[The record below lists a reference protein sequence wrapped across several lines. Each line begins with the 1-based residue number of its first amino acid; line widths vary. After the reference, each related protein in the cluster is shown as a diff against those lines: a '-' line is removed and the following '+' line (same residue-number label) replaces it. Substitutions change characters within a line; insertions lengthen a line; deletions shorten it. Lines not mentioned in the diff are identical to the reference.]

1 MKKWT
6 LSLVLLLGAWLL
18 PAQNTAMLFLPVNRD
33 AATVGGAQAL
43 SSLYNPAAIPFTG
56 SDVQLSYQRWAPS
69 VASANHLN
77 LLSGIRIGKRVG
89 VGLTVGYQMG
99 EEFALTDG
107 TFFMPSDLLV
117 GLGAG
122 VAFTDYLSLGVKA
135 KYARQGLTKEVAYQ
149 AFAADAFLLFSMAGF
164 RATAGVASVGTPVQ
178 AAGGAQYAL
187 PSSAV
192 VGLGYGFAFVCRG
205 LCFCRGRAVCLEG
218 HALCP
223 CGVPLRL
230 RHGARAFVPGPGAGG
245 EVYRHSPG
253 RELLNRLQGPREQ
266 LHHRPGLCLLML
278 PGVLM
283 LPGLWVA
290 ALPGPR

>member
-6 LSLVLLLGAWLL
+6 LSWVLLLWAWLL

-33 AATVGGAQAL
+33 AATVGGTQAL

-69 VASANHLN
+69 VAPANHIN

-107 TFFMPSDLLV
+107 SFFMPSDLLV

-122 VAFTDYLSLGVKA
+122 VAFTDYLSIGVNA

-149 AFAADAFLLFSMAGF
+149 AFAADAFLLFNMAGF
-164 RATAGVASVGTPVQ
+164 RVAAGVASVGTPVK
-178 AAGGAQYAL
+178 AAGGGSYAL
-187 PSSAV
+187 PATAKIGAGYGFDFGLSLQADANVFFAGGFAV
-192 VGLGYGFAFVCRG
+192 AGGVQYAWKDMLFARAGYHYGSDAAPVPSYLALGLGVKFIGIHLDVSYLTASKALGNSFTIGLGYAF
-205 LCFCRGRAVCLEG
+205 
-218 HALCP
+218 
-223 CGVPLRL
+223 
-230 RHGARAFVPGPGAGG
+230 
-245 EVYRHSPG
+245 
-253 RELLNRLQGPREQ
+253 
-266 LHHRPGLCLLML
+266 
-278 PGVLM
+278 
-283 LPGLWVA
+283 
-290 ALPGPR
+290 

>member
-107 TFFMPSDLLV
+107 SFFMPSDLLV

-135 KYARQGLTKEVAYQ
+135 KYARQGLTKEIA
-149 AFAADAFLLFSMAGF
+149 
-164 RATAGVASVGTPVQ
+164 AGVMR
-178 AAGGAQYAL
+178 
-187 PSSAV
+187 
-192 VGLGYGFAFVCRG
+192 C
-205 LCFCRGRAVCLEG
+205 
-218 HALCP
+218 
-223 CGVPLRL
+223 RL
-230 RHGARAFVPGPGAGG
+230 RPLWGWDMGLRSGCLWWPIPISTLPGALLLPGAC
-245 EVYRHSPG
+245 SMPG
-253 RELLNRLQGPREQ
+253 RTCSLPVRGTITVPPR
-266 LHHRPGLCLLML
+266 RPCLRTW
-278 PGVLM
+278 PWGW
-283 LPGLWVA
+283 G
-290 ALPGPR
+290 

>member
-6 LSLVLLLGAWLL
+6 IGLLLLFWAWLL

-33 AATVGGAQAL
+33 AATVGGAQVL

-69 VASANHLN
+69 VAPANHIN

-107 TFFMPSDLLV
+107 SFFMPSDLLV

-122 VAFTDYLSLGVKA
+122 VAFTDYLSIGVNA

-149 AFAADAFLLFSMAGF
+149 AFAADVFLMFNMAGF
-164 RATAGVASVGTPVQ
+164 RAAAGVASVGTPVK
-178 AAGGAQYAL
+178 AAGGKSYAL
-187 PSSAV
+187 PAAAKI
-192 VGLGYGFAFVCRG
+192 GAGYGFKFG
-205 LCFCRGRAVCLEG
+205 LSLQADADINF
-218 HALCP
+218 
-223 CGVPLRL
+223 
-230 RHGARAFVPGPGAGG
+230 AGG
-245 EVYRHSPG
+245 FALAGGVQYAWKDMLFARVGYHYGSEKAPVPSY
-253 RELLNRLQGPREQ
+253 LAL
-266 LHHRPGLCLLML
+266 GL
-278 PGVLM
+278 GVKFIGIHLDVSY
-283 LPGLWVA
+283 LTA
-290 ALPGPR
+290 SKALGNSFTIGIGYAF

>member
-6 LSLVLLLGAWLL
+6 LSWVLLLWAWLL

-33 AATVGGAQAL
+33 AATVGGTQAL

-69 VASANHLN
+69 VAPANHIN

-107 TFFMPSDLLV
+107 SFYMPSDLLV

-122 VAFTDYLSLGVKA
+122 VAFTDYLSIGVNA

-149 AFAADAFLLFSMAGF
+149 AFAADAFLLFNMAGF
-164 RATAGVASVGTPVQ
+164 RVAAGVASVGTPVQ
-178 AAGGAQYAL
+178 AAGGKSYAL
-187 PSSAV
+187 PATTKIGAGYGFDFGLSLQADANVFFAGGFAFAGGVQYAWKDMLFARVGYHYGSDAAPV
-192 VGLGYGFAFVCRG
+192 PSYLALGLGVKFIGIHLDVSYLTASKALGNSFTIGLGYAF
-205 LCFCRGRAVCLEG
+205 
-218 HALCP
+218 
-223 CGVPLRL
+223 
-230 RHGARAFVPGPGAGG
+230 
-245 EVYRHSPG
+245 
-253 RELLNRLQGPREQ
+253 
-266 LHHRPGLCLLML
+266 
-278 PGVLM
+278 
-283 LPGLWVA
+283 
-290 ALPGPR
+290 

>member
-6 LSLVLLLGAWLL
+6 ISLLLLFWAWLL

-33 AATVGGAQAL
+33 AATVGGTQVL

-69 VASANHLN
+69 VAPANHIN

-107 TFFMPSDLLV
+107 SFYMPSDLMV

-122 VAFTDYLSLGVKA
+122 VAFTDYLSIGVNA

-149 AFAADAFLLFSMAGF
+149 AFAADAFLLFNMAGF
-164 RATAGVASVGTPVQ
+164 RVAAGVASVGTPVK
-178 AAGGAQYAL
+178 AAGGKSYAL
-187 PSSAV
+187 PAAAKI
-192 VGLGYGFAFVCRG
+192 GAGYGFGFG
-205 LCFCRGRAVCLEG
+205 LSLQADADIYFAGSFAM
-218 HALCP
+218 
-223 CGVPLRL
+223 
-230 RHGARAFVPGPGAGG
+230 AGG
-245 EVYRHSPG
+245 VQYAWKDMLFARVGYHYGSEKAPVPSY
-253 RELLNRLQGPREQ
+253 LAL
-266 LHHRPGLCLLML
+266 GL
-278 PGVLM
+278 GVKFIGIHLDVSY
-283 LPGLWVA
+283 LTA
-290 ALPGPR
+290 SKALGNSFTIGVGYSF

>member
-6 LSLVLLLGAWLL
+6 IGLLLLFWAWLL

-33 AATVGGAQAL
+33 AATVGGTQVL

-69 VASANHLN
+69 VAPANHIN

-107 TFFMPSDLLV
+107 SFFMPSDLLV

-122 VAFTDYLSLGVKA
+122 VAFTDYLSIGVNA

-149 AFAADAFLLFSMAGF
+149 AFAADAFFLFNMAGF
-164 RATAGVASVGTPVQ
+164 RVAAGVASVGTPVK
-178 AAGGAQYAL
+178 AAGGKSYAL
-187 PSSAV
+187 PAAAKI
-192 VGLGYGFAFVCRG
+192 GAGYGFDFG
-205 LCFCRGRAVCLEG
+205 LSLQADANVFFAGGFAVAG
-218 HALCP
+218 
-223 CGVPLRL
+223 GVQYAWKDMLF
-230 RHGARAFVPGPGAGG
+230 ARAGYHYGSASAPVPSYLA
-245 EVYRHSPG
+245 
-253 RELLNRLQGPREQ
+253 L
-266 LHHRPGLCLLML
+266 GL
-278 PGVLM
+278 GVKFIGIHLDVSY
-283 LPGLWVA
+283 LTA
-290 ALPGPR
+290 SKALGNSFTIGIGYAF

>member
-1 MKKWT
+1 M
-6 LSLVLLLGAWLL
+6 
-18 PAQNTAMLFLPVNRD
+18 
-33 AATVGGAQAL
+33 
-43 SSLYNPAAIPFTG
+43 
-56 SDVQLSYQRWAPS
+56 
-69 VASANHLN
+69 ASANHLN

-107 TFFMPSDLLV
+107 KFFMPSDLLV

-149 AFAADAFLLFSMAGF
+149 AFALFSMAGF

-192 VGLGYGFAFVCRG
+192 VGLGYGFAFG
-205 LCFCRGRAVCLEG
+205 LSLVADIDIYFAGGFAFAG
-218 HALCP
+218 
-223 CGVPLRL
+223 GVQYAWKDMLF
-230 RHGARAFVPGPGAGG
+230 ARAGYHYGSATAPVPSYLA
-245 EVYRHSPG
+245 
-253 RELLNRLQGPREQ
+253 L
-266 LHHRPGLCLLML
+266 GL
-278 PGVLM
+278 GVKFIGIHLDVSY
-283 LPGLWVA
+283 LTASKALGNSFTIGLGYA
-290 ALPGPR
+290 F